1 MRKSVSLLC
10 NLLLSSALFWAVPTV
25 EAEEMISTR
34 VPTDTTAYC
43 HPRFPTMREDGLT
56 MDQPIF
62 DPLSGDLVDFYG
74 PCGYDPVGYDPVGFD
89 EVRVDRRM
97 ILRVNFDDG
106 D

>member
-74 PCGYDPVGYDPVGFD
+74 PCGYDPVGFD
-89 EVRVDRRM
+89 EVRVDRRI